1 MIKPML
7 LHIDIGN
14 QSLVN
19 WANSN
24 KYIIHSEL
32 IRYCEKLIL
41 GEFEVI
47 EAIMISN
54 LADNVVFMVS
64 EKNVADTLDKA
75 MEYFLEIEEYEQCG
89 KIRDLLIL
97 ISNRNKSI
105 KKNGREPNKNSNDAF
120 ERKLAEILLYV
131 KNFKRK
137 QASK

>member
-105 KKNGREPNKNSNDAF
+105 KKNGRELKKTNLQS
-120 ERKLAEILLYV
+120 
-131 KNFKRK
+131 
-137 QASK
+137 

>member
-1 MIKPML
+1 MAKPMI

-19 WANSN
+19 WANNN

-32 IRYCEKLIL
+32 IRYCEKLIT
-41 GEFEVI
+41 GEFDLI

-64 EKNVADTLDKA
+64 EKNVGDTLDKA
-75 MEYFLEIEEYEQCG
+75 MEYFLEIEEYEQCS
-89 KIRDLLIL
+89 KIQNLLIL

-105 KKNGREPNKNSNDAF
+105 INNGRAIKKTNLQN
-120 ERKLAEILLYV
+120 
-131 KNFKRK
+131 
-137 QASK
+137 

>member
-1 MIKPML
+1 MMNQKSKKSQSTKGNMKPMI

-19 WANSN
+19 WTNNN

-41 GEFEVI
+41 GEFDIV

-64 EKNVADTLDKA
+64 EKNVLDTLNKA

-105 KKNGREPNKNSNDAF
+105 ENYGRATKKSN
-120 ERKLAEILLYV
+120 LQ
-131 KNFKRK
+131 N
-137 QASK
+137 

>member
-14 QSLVN
+14 QSLVS

-64 EKNVADTLDKA
+64 EKNVVDTLDKA
-75 MEYFLEIEEYEQCG
+75 MEYFLEIEEYEQCA
-89 KIRDLLIL
+89 KIQNLLIL

-105 KKNGREPNKNSNDAF
+105 KNDGRAIKKTNLQN
-120 ERKLAEILLYV
+120 
-131 KNFKRK
+131 
-137 QASK
+137 

>member
-14 QSLVN
+14 QSLVS
-19 WANSN
+19 WASAN

-41 GEFEVI
+41 GQFDMI

-64 EKNVADTLDKA
+64 EKNVSDTLDKA
-75 MEYFLEIEEYEQCG
+75 MSYFLEIEEYEQCS

-97 ISNRNKSI
+97 ISNRNQSI
-105 KKNGREPNKNSNDAF
+105 KKDGRAIKKTNLQN
-120 ERKLAEILLYV
+120 
-131 KNFKRK
+131 
-137 QASK
+137 

>member
-1 MIKPML
+1 MKPML

-14 QSLVN
+14 QSLVS

-54 LADNVVFMVS
+54 LADNV
-64 EKNVADTLDKA
+64 ADTLDKA
-75 MEYFLEIEEYEQCG
+75 MEYFLEIEEYEQCA
-89 KIRDLLIL
+89 KIQNLLIL

-105 KKNGREPNKNSNDAF
+105 KNDGRAIKKTNLQN
-120 ERKLAEILLYV
+120 
-131 KNFKRK
+131 
-137 QASK
+137 